1 MRFWLSS
8 NKVLLV
14 IAFLFLCTQFNFDYI
29 LQVLNTCNN
38 NTTVVYFLKK
48 ICMSLFLFVIG
59 VFTYLKILS
68 NNLKIKINKL
78 TFFEILVICFPF
90 FLVLKLLLPLLIT
103 YLLGVEITEVGL
115 YQFLGDA
122 NSSNNSGSNLDRIGD
137 ATIMTASLA
146 AAQK

>member
-29 LQVLNTCNN
+29 LQVLNTCSN
-38 NTTVVYFLKK
+38 NTTVVYFFKK
-48 ICMSLFLFVIG
+48 ICLSLYWFVIG

-68 NNLKIKINKL
+68 NNLKINKL

-103 YLLGVEITEVGL
+103 YLLGVEIPEVGL
-115 YQFLGDA
+115 YLLFGDA
-122 NSSNNSGSNLDRIGD
+122 NSSNNS
-137 ATIMTASLA
+137 
-146 AAQK
+146 